1 MNDPLYHRLRESHWR
16 RKLIAG
22 EEAELRAWLAAHP
35 EMEADWASEAG
46 LGEVLS
52 CLPDA
57 PVPTNFTARV
67 LNAIERESEGS
78 RRETSGWTWR
88 WRRLLPKAAVAA
100 VVAVVAAIGL
110 ISYER
115 HEATQRAVLAR
126 NVATV
131 ADVADVAAVPN
142 PDLMQDFEAVRRL
155 GQTPPADEELLA
167 LLR

>member
-1 MNDPLYHRLRESHWR
+1 
-16 RKLIAG
+16 
-22 EEAELRAWLAAHP
+22 
-35 EMEADWASEAG
+35 
-46 LGEVLS
+46 
-52 CLPDA
+52 
-57 PVPTNFTARV
+57 VPTNFTARV

-100 VVAVVAAIGL
+100 VVAAIGL

-142 PDLMQDFEAVRRL
+142 PGLMQDFEAVRRL

>member
-35 EMEADWASEAG
+35 EMEADWATEAG

-131 ADVADVAAVPN
+131 ADVAAVPN

>member
-1 MNDPLYHRLRESHWR
+1 
-16 RKLIAG
+16 
-22 EEAELRAWLAAHP
+22 
-35 EMEADWASEAG
+35 EMEADWATEAG

-67 LNAIERESEGS
+67 LTAIERESEGS

-88 WRRLLPKAAVAA
+88 GRRLLPKAAVAA
-100 VVAVVAAIGL
+100 VVAAIGL

-115 HEATQRAVLAR
+115 HAATQRAVLAR

-131 ADVADVAAVPN
+131 ADVAAVPN
-142 PDLMQDFEAVRRL
+142 PDLMQDFE
-155 GQTPPADEELLA
+155 
-167 LLR
+167 